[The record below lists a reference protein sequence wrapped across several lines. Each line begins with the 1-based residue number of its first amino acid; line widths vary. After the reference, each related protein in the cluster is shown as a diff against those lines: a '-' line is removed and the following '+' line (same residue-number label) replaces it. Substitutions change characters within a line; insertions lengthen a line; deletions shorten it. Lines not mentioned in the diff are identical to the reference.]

1 MRVSFIIVTNDWW
14 FGSCPISYTV
24 ALAMTPLL
32 SKQIL
37 VALMIR
43 VMGEPIVVL
52 PAVVVIDGS
61 LILISDLK
69 QYVVS
74 PFHEPSPTYVAL
86 PSNSSSM

>member
-1 MRVSFIIVTNDWW
+1 MPF
-14 FGSCPISYTV
+14 SYTV
-24 ALAMTPLL
+24 ALAVTPLF

-52 PAVVVIDGS
+52 PAVVIIDGS
-61 LILISDLK
+61 LIVISDLK

-74 PFHEPSPTYVAL
+74 SFHEPSPTYVAL